1 MMALAAACGDALHF
15 GLAKARSRWEPV
27 SSQATD
33 AELVRRARRGEGEAI
48 GRLVERY
55 SPRLLRY
62 LQRLVSD
69 PALAEDLLQDT
80 WLRVVE
86 RLDRYNAALPFVT
99 WLYAVARN
107 AAIDVLRQRAR
118 QARLLGREATP
129 WQTDEGEVLE
139 PLEQAADPAPSA
151 LEVLSERDL
160 EQRVEALFATLP
172 LHYREALAL
181 RFQDGMQLEEI
192 ARLLRVPLSTVKT
205 RVQRGLILLRQRVEG
220 MGLPAAGRNP

>member
-1 MMALAAACGDALHF
+1 MMAIAAACADALHF
-15 GLAKARSRWEPV
+15 GLSKARGRWEPV
-27 SSQATD
+27 TSQATD
-33 AELVRRARRGEGEAI
+33 AELVRLARRGEGEAI
-48 GRLVERY
+48 GQLVERY

-99 WLYAVARN
+99 WVYAVARN
-107 AAIDVLRQRAR
+107 AAIDALRQRAR
-118 QARLLGREATP
+118 HQRLLGREATP
-129 WQTDEGEVLE
+129 WETDEGEMLD

-151 LEVLSERDL
+151 LEALAERDV
-160 EQRVEALFATLP
+160 EERVEALFITLP

-181 RFQDGMQLEEI
+181 RFQDGLQLDEM

-205 RVQRGLILLRQRVEG
+205 RVQRGLILLRQRVEALG
-220 MGLPAAGRNP
+220 IHD